1 VPSLVI
7 NLLAASLL
15 MTESNDLFRLL
26 SRDAINGPTIQ
37 GENMKKIVIRAS
49 LALLALFT
57 IAVNATAQSGRLTA
71 DVPFAF
77 TLGGQEFAPGRYV
90 IRPLDQGILYI
101 TDEEGKAA
109 LTFTNRTEGAK
120 RMDTAGSLV
129 FAQYGDRYFLSKVF
143 WPSETSGREIRKSKV
158 ETELARNLRAPRR
171 VAVNSR

>member
-1 VPSLVI
+1 
-7 NLLAASLL
+7 
-15 MTESNDLFRLL
+15 MTKSHDLFRLL
-26 SRDAINGPTIQ
+26 SRDAMNGPTTQ

-57 IAVNATAQSGRLTA
+57 VAANATAQTRRLTA

-77 TLGGQEFAPGRYV
+77 TLGDQEFAPGRYV

-109 LTFTNRTEGAK
+109 LTFTNRTEGTK
-120 RMDTAGSLV
+120 RMDTGSLV

-143 WPSETSGREIRKSKV
+143 WPSETRGREIRKSKV

-171 VAVNSR
+171 IAVNSR